1 MNGYGD
7 SDQEGP
13 KMPTLDSEN
22 IPLVMTD
29 KTDHEKFLKKVS
41 QYFQNKDN
49 KSNLDKLIEMAQQG
63 KLPNFGSTQN
73 DLLAAGLDEDGINY
87 VENLKRQTPY
97 FPSTNPKYTR
107 RTSSNNRKYPNPNIN
122 QMTMNM
128 MNQAMN
134 NNNNINNNAMPSQSV
149 DSMFGDPTKY
159 MKVDPQG
166 QYGNDRAPAP
176 TANNSI
182 FIYK

>member
-13 KMPTLDSEN
+13 KMPTIDPEN

-41 QYFQNKDN
+41 HYFQNKDN

-87 VENLKRQTPY
+87 VETLKRQTPY

-107 RTSSNNRKYPNPNIN
+107 RTSSNNRKYPNPNQNNIN
-122 QMTMNM
+122 MAMNM
-128 MNQAMN
+128 MNQVMNNAN
-134 NNNNINNNAMPSQSV
+134 NNNNMSV
-149 DSMFGDPTKY
+149 DSMFSDPTKY

-166 QYGNDRAPAP
+166 
-176 TANNSI
+176 
-182 FIYK
+182 